1 MDKIRATSRSLS
13 EADEQ
18 VDKGP
23 VHIEAIRLGDFKVK
37 RQTYPPGLAVLDR
50 HGAGAVLRHARRV
63 CDLRARARP
72 ARTAGEEL
80 DIRGG
85 DVFVIPPG
93 HDAWTIGEEDAVMVQ
108 FDEGASALER
118 FGVEAPAKAKAA

>member
-18 VDKGP
+18 VDKGR
-23 VHIEAIRLGDFKVK
+23 VHIEAVRLGDFKVK
-37 RQTYPPGLAVLDR
+37 RQTYPPGWRFSTDMGQPQCFDTHVGYAISGHVHVQFGDGR
-50 HGAGAVLRHARRV
+50 
-63 CDLRARARP
+63 
-72 ARTAGEEL
+72 EL

-85 DVFVIPPG
+85 DAFVIPPG
-93 HDAWTIGEEDAVMVQ
+93 HDAWTVGEEETVMVQ

-118 FGVEAPAKAKAA
+118 FRVETPTKAAA

>member
-1 MDKIRATSRSLS
+1 MDKIHATSRSLDT
-13 EADEQ
+13 ADEQ

-23 VHIEAIRLGDFKVK
+23 VHIDAIRLGDFKVK
-37 RQTYPPGLAVLDR
+37 RATYPSGWRFSKDMGQAQCYDTHVGYAISGHVHVQLSS
-50 HGAGAVLRHARRV
+50 
-63 CDLRARARP
+63 
-72 ARTAGEEL
+72 GEEL

-93 HDAWTIGEEDAVMVQ
+93 HDAWTIGDEDAVIVQ

>member
-1 MDKIRATSRSLS
+1 MTKLRAMSRSLDK
-13 EADEQ
+13 ADEQ

-23 VHIEAIRLGDFKVK
+23 VHIDVIRLGDLKVK
-37 RQTYPPGLAVLDR
+37 RQTYPPGWRFSTDMGQAQCHDTHVGYAISGHVHVRLGD
-50 HGAGAVLRHARRV
+50 GQ
-63 CDLRARARP
+63 
-72 ARTAGEEL
+72 EI

-93 HDAWTIGEEDAVMVQ
+93 HDAWTIGDEDTVLVQ

-118 FGVEAPAKAKAA
+118 FGVEAPAKAAA

>member
-1 MDKIRATSRSLS
+1 MDKIHATSRSLDK
-13 EADEQ
+13 ADEQ

-23 VHIEAIRLGDFKVK
+23 VHIDAIRLGGFKVK
-37 RQTYPPGLAVLDR
+37 RQTYPSGWRFSTDMGQAQCYDTHV
-50 HGAGAVLRHARRV
+50 GYAIAGHVHVQLNN
-63 CDLRARARP
+63 
-72 ARTAGEEL
+72 GEEL

-93 HDAWTIGEEDAVMVQ
+93 HDAWTIGDEDAVIVQ

-118 FGVEAPAKAKAA
+118 FGVEAPAKAEAA

>member
-1 MDKIRATSRSLS
+1 MDKIRATSRSLDK
-13 EADEQ
+13 ADEQ

-37 RQTYPPGLAVLDR
+37 RQTYPPGWRFSKDMGQAQCYDTHVGYAITGHVHVQLNS
-50 HGAGAVLRHARRV
+50 
-63 CDLRARARP
+63 
-72 ARTAGEEL
+72 GEEL
-80 DIRGG
+80 DIRSG

-93 HDAWTIGEEDAVMVQ
+93 HDAWTIGDEDAVIVQ

-118 FGVEAPAKAKAA
+118 FGVETPAKAKAA